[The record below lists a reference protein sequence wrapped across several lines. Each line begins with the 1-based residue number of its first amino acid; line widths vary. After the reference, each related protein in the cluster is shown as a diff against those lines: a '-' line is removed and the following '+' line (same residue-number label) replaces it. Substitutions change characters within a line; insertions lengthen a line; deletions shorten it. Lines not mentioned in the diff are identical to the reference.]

1 MQLYSVKNTSP
12 GRKDPDAPFLH
23 PVRDASLLIFLSQN
37 YRFFSDCKCK
47 VRDDRLVIR
56 FSFFLNMLI
65 FLSQNYRFFSDC
77 KCKVQDAGL
86 EGTTVL
92 PKDTFLT
99 ECKICEMQAKLI
111 IIIHYLFL
119 VPQR

>member
-1 MQLYSVKNTSP
+1 MQLYSVRNTSP

-23 PVRDASLLIFLSQN
+23 PVRDASL
-37 YRFFSDCKCK
+37 
-47 VRDDRLVIR
+47 
-56 FSFFLNMLI
+56 
-65 FLSQNYRFFSDC
+65 
-77 KCKVQDAGL
+77 QDAGL

-111 IIIHYLFL
+111 IIVHYLFL
-119 VPQR
+119 VPK